1 MTVGGRVG
9 ALWIGGLEPYMDEA
23 FLQNA
28 VNMMGESGVVSIKV
42 MTNKFTGEPAGYG
55 FINFDSDQ
63 TAIIAMHRLGGKI
76 IPNSNPPV
84 RFKLNHNST
93 RLQPGEVDT
102 SIWVGDLTPEVD
114 DFALYRFFTQR
125 YSSVR
130 CAKVVLDESGFS
142 KGYGFVRFGS
152 EAEQQHALGS
162 MTGEMGLGS
171 KPIKVSMAN
180 QKNRAEGMSGGG
192 VSPPG
197 VGVGGTWGGIS
208 AWPGATSGPASG
220 PPSAGTGWP
229 VSSAGGPSPGAQPGG
244 GPGLPPSSWHTP
256 VAPGAQLQVRP
267 HGELAPQPQPS
278 ASVGPPAAAT
288 SPGPDYSAYHQY
300 YQQYA
305 QHQQQQYAA
314 AWSAWQQA
322 QQQQL

>member
-23 FLQNA
+23 FLQNS
-28 VNMMGESGVVSIKV
+28 VSMMGETGVVSIKV

-63 TAIIAMHRLGGKI
+63 TAIIAMHRMGGKI
-76 IPNSNPPV
+76 IPTSNPPV

-93 RLQPGEVDT
+93 RLAPGEIDT

-114 DFALYRFFTQR
+114 DFQLYRYFTQR
-125 YSSVR
+125 YGTVR

-142 KGYGFVRFGS
+142 KGYGFVRFGN
-152 EAEQQHALGS
+152 EQEQQHALGC

-180 QKNRAEGMSGGG
+180 QKNRAENGGGG
-192 VSPPG
+192 VSPPA
-197 VGVGGTWGGIS
+197 GGMSSWGGVS
-208 AWPGATSGPASG
+208 AWPAQPSGGGASG
-220 PPSAGTGWP
+220 WP
-229 VSSAGGPSPGAQPGG
+229 GAAAGGQPGQGQPGIGGGAGSWTPSPGSAGSAG
-244 GPGLPPSSWHTP
+244 
-256 VAPGAQLQVRP
+256 AP
-267 HGELAPQPQPS
+267 
-278 ASVGPPAAAT
+278 PPAAAT

-305 QHQQQQYAA
+305 AQQQQQYAA
-314 AWSAWQQA
+314 AWSAWQAA
-322 QQQQL
+322 QQLNSQP

>member
-28 VNMMGESGVVSIKV
+28 MNMMGESGVVSIKV

-93 RLQPGEVDT
+93 RLQP
-102 SIWVGDLTPEVD
+102 
-114 DFALYRFFTQR
+114 R
-125 YSSVR
+125 
-130 CAKVVLDESGFS
+130 
-142 KGYGFVRFGS
+142 
-152 EAEQQHALGS
+152 EAS
-162 MTGEMGLGS
+162 
-171 KPIKVSMAN
+171 
-180 QKNRAEGMSGGG
+180 
-192 VSPPG
+192 
-197 VGVGGTWGGIS
+197 
-208 AWPGATSGPASG
+208 
-220 PPSAGTGWP
+220 
-229 VSSAGGPSPGAQPGG
+229 GAQPGG
-244 GPGLPPSSWHTP
+244 TWPGLTGPVSSPTS
-256 VAPGAQLQVRP
+256 AGSGA
-267 HGELAPQPQPS
+267 
-278 ASVGPPAAAT
+278 PPAAAT

-305 QHQQQQYAA
+305 HQQQQQYAA

-322 QQQQL
+322 QQQQQQQQQP

>member
-1 MTVGGRVG
+1 
-9 ALWIGGLEPYMDEA
+9 MDDQ

-28 VNMMGESGVVSIKV
+28 VNMMGESGVVGIKV
-42 MTNKFTGEPAGYG
+42 MTNKYTGEPAGYG

-93 RLQPGEVDT
+93 RLQPGEADT

-114 DFALYRFFTQR
+114 DFALYRFFAQR
-125 YSSVR
+125 YNSIR

-152 EAEQQHALGS
+152 ESEQQQALGS

-180 QKNRAEGMSGGG
+180 QKSRSGGREGG
-192 VSPPG
+192 VSPPVSG
-197 VGVGGTWGGIS
+197 AWGAVS
-208 AWPGATSGPASG
+208 AWSEQSG
-220 PPSAGTGWP
+220 
-229 VSSAGGPSPGAQPGG
+229 GGPSGWPAHPSPAQPVGTW
-244 GPGLPPSSWHTP
+244 PGVSTPSSGSSGAPPSSAISP
-256 VAPGAQLQVRP
+256 V
-267 HGELAPQPQPS
+267 
-278 ASVGPPAAAT
+278 
-288 SPGPDYSAYHQY
+288 PDYGAYHQY

-305 QHQQQQYAA
+305 QQQQQYAA
-314 AWSAWQQA
+314 AAWALWQQA
-322 QQQQL
+322 QQQQQS